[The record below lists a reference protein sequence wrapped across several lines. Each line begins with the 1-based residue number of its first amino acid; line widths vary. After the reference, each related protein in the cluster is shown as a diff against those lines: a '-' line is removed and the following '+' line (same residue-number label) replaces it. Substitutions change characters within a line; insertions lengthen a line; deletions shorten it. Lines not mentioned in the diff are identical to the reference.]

1 MDPNDQPGSLWNGE
15 IVPLA
20 NMTIGGALWYQV
32 GQRSFFSSTPL
43 HVFFFALY
51 CFNSCRDPHAFAAV
65 GLQRQSGAVT
75 TGFSYCWQINL
86 LADIAAS
93 IILSRTS

>member
-43 HVFFFALY
+43 HF
-51 CFNSCRDPHAFAAV
+51 CFNLFFDPHAFAAV

-93 IILSRTS
+93 VESIAHILTVDHL